1 MSTNAAL
8 PSSLQSKLDSLAR
21 YMRALRALRGACW
34 LLLLL
39 SLVAGAAVLADAWL
53 ELPSAVRV
61 ALLATWLGLGIGAA
75 VLGLIVPLVRRLEN
89 ATLAAMIED
98 RYPELLERLTSTV
111 ELTGPV
117 DIHHGSSRFID
128 FLVKETDRQTSPL
141 DFVHAVPNR
150 KTGRLALSS
159 LLAVSALLVPAVLWP
174 ERSSELA
181 GRFLLPWRDSAAG
194 PTFALAVVPGNT
206 FVGRGQPVTISV
218 DVHAENENVERPRT
232 CRFVFTK
239 NGEKKSLRMEAE
251 RSDRFSLKVP
261 RDLIVNDFDY
271 FLEAGPVASS
281 TYHVEVIEPVAMAA
295 DSPKLKITS
304 PAYAQATIEG
314 QRQVGLVDLTVLQH
328 SEVVFDCQFT
338 RPALAAYL
346 EWTPETGS
354 KQILPLQLSEDRG
367 KGQIALAVRS
377 NGAYRLVLEAE
388 HGIRTDLPLHRIE
401 TKMDLP
407 PVFDKV
413 SGNNE
418 LKMVRAYEPIPVE
431 MTLLDDVGVDAAFVE
446 FTVNG
451 GPAQSEAIVLQGKG
465 TREAA
470 GRHLLSLVNKVQEGD
485 EVRYRL
491 KAVDNRRVPEVNLE
505 PNVAY
510 YPEKSWR
517 ILKVARQAD
526 PLFQQEIE
534 AQRDAIA
541 KKLEAI
547 KENLKK
553 VERSVYKLRQE
564 SKDQT
569 ALRPE
574 QSKDLQDASRD
585 NRTIEDA
592 LRDLSQETGET
603 QGLEHLADLAQDI
616 ADKEMR
622 QSADALRDAGKETKE
637 ERRDG
642 KFEKSEQ
649 QLNSALQKLEA
660 LKDANQRLAQQ
671 RLDQKKLEMAAERE
685 RQLAQKA
692 AELAKKK
699 DADPA
704 NSEQIKR
711 EQKEV
716 ADEVKQLAEK
726 SEALRNA
733 LDAARAE
740 ESKSLSD
747 KARAL
752 AQAERDLDQAI
763 RDREKDQLKGKLDDL
778 ARKQEKLAEKAER
791 LAQESKKTL
800 EKPKAKSFHP
810 EEAKKATQSLK
821 EDEPAEAMKHQDQSA
836 KDLDKLAADLEKARN
851 EARAS
856 KDVAKQLAQQQK
868 DLLNKTDDKQA
879 KKDPKAL
886 PALEQ
891 EQRALEKA
899 VKEMPVP
906 SNNQDAQQYHK
917 RAREKAQSA
926 AEQLKNKDEAKAR
939 DQMGKARQALDK
951 LGENLPQKSSPAQA
965 KDNPKG
971 QPGDT
976 EKQQRGQAQQLAKEQ
991 RELREAVAK
1000 TAAEAAKADDKPR
1013 DNPLGEIAKQQQ
1025 EVAQKA
1031 GELAKGVE
1039 KEQGTKAGPTQQAQK
1054 AAQSAKQASNHAQA
1068 GVPQKAQEAGKQ
1080 TAQELHQLAQQL
1092 EQTPANPDS
1101 TAPDTAQQARQLAKK
1116 QDDIN
1121 RRMEPLGNDKAAQQ
1135 AQQQA
1140 RQQDL
1145 KEQTGDLTR
1154 KLQDLAHQM
1163 NRSKE
1168 AKENAQQAAG
1178 SAQKGQNSME
1188 LAQEQGKQGQSEPAR
1203 DSRQQAAQALDK
1215 SAQQA
1220 SQAAQR
1226 MEASQT
1232 AQQRS
1237 PNSQQAGQSL
1247 QQAQNQMNQAQ
1258 GQLGKGEKQQAQT
1271 SMSQAAQNLQQ
1282 AAQQLAKQQQ
1292 QQRQEGKPEGG
1303 ADPAKSASNTA
1314 GQVDQALLPADMKK
1328 YAGKR
1333 WGDLPG
1339 ELRTQIIQDMKA
1351 KYGDSHARMIKLYFE
1366 QVGERKGGGS
1376 GE

>member
-21 YMRALRALRGACW
+21 YIRGLRALRGVCW

-39 SLVAGAAVLADAWL
+39 SLVAGGAVLADAWL
-53 ELPSAVRV
+53 ELPSVVR
-61 ALLATWLGLGIGAA
+61 ATLFSGWLALGLGAA
-75 VLGLIVPLVRRLEN
+75 MLGLVLPLLRRLETD
-89 ATLAAMIED
+89 ALAAMIED

-117 DIHHGSSRFID
+117 DVHHGSSRFIN
-128 FLVKETDRQTSPL
+128 FLVKETERQTSPL
-141 DFVHAVPNR
+141 DFLQAVPNR
-150 KTGRLALSS
+150 RTGRLALAA
-159 LLAVSALLVPAVLWP
+159 LLAVCALTAPAVIWP
-174 ERSSELA
+174 ERASELA
-181 GRFLLPWRDSAAG
+181 GRFLMPWRDPAAA
-194 PTFALAVVPGNT
+194 PTFALEVVPGDT
-206 FVGRGQPVTISV
+206 FVGRGQPLNIAV
-218 DVHAENENVERPRT
+218 DVQAENETVERPRS
-232 CRFVFTK
+232 CRFVFVK

-261 RDLIVNDFDY
+261 RDFIVNDFDY
-271 FLEAGPVASS
+271 FVEAGSVVSP

-295 DSPKLKITS
+295 DSPTLKATP
-304 PAYAQATIEG
+304 PAYAQATIEP
-314 QRQVGLVDLTVLQH
+314 QTQLGLVDLTVLQH
-328 SEVVFDCQFT
+328 SDVVFDCQFT
-338 RPALAAYL
+338 RPAVAAYL
-346 EWTPETGS
+346 EWTPESGS
-354 KQILPLQLSEDRG
+354 KQSMPLQLSEDRG
-367 KGQIALAVRS
+367 KGQAALPVRS
-377 NGAYRLVLEAE
+377 NGSYRLVLEAE

-401 TKMDLP
+401 AKLDLP

-431 MTLLDDVGVDAAFVE
+431 MTLLDDVGVDSAFIE

-451 GPAQSEAIVLQGKG
+451 RPAQSEPIGVNGKG
-465 TREAA
+465 TREAS
-470 GRHLLSLVNKVQEGD
+470 GRHLLSLANKVQEGD
-485 EVRYRL
+485 EVKYRL
-491 KAVDNRRVPEVNLE
+491 KAVDNRRVPEVKVE
-505 PNVAY
+505 PNVTY
-510 YPEKSWR
+510 YPEKGWR
-517 ILKVARQAD
+517 ILKIARQAD

-534 AQRDAIA
+534 AQRDAIN

-553 VERSVYKLRQE
+553 EERSVYKLRQE

-569 ALRPE
+569 ALRPD
-574 QSKDLQDASRD
+574 QSKDLQEASRD
-585 NRTIEDA
+585 NRAIEDA
-592 LRDLSQETGET
+592 LRELSQETGET
-603 QGLEHLADLAQDI
+603 KGLEQLADLAQKI

-622 QSADALRDAGKETKE
+622 QSADALRDAAKETKE
-637 ERRDG
+637 ERRDS

-660 LKDANQRLAQQ
+660 LKETNERLAQQ

-685 RQLAQKA
+685 RQLAEKA
-692 AELAKKK
+692 AELAKKQ

-704 NSEQIKR
+704 KGEQIKR

-716 ADEVKQLAEK
+716 AEEVKQLAEK

-740 ESKSLSD
+740 QSKQLSD
-747 KARAL
+747 KAREL
-752 AQAERDLDQAI
+752 AKAERDLDQAI
-763 RDREKDQLKGKLDDL
+763 RDREKEQLKGKLDDL
-778 ARKQEKLAEKAER
+778 ASKQEKLAEKAER
-791 LAQESKKTL
+791 LALESKKTI
-800 EKPKAKSFHP
+800 EKPQSKPFQP
-810 EEAKKATQSLK
+810 DEAKKATQSLK
-821 EDEPAEAMKHQDQSA
+821 EDEPAEAIKHQDRSA
-836 KDLDKLAADLEKARN
+836 KDLDKLASDLEKAMN

-856 KDVAKQLAQQQK
+856 KEVAKQLAQQQK
-868 DLLNKTDDKQA
+868 ELLSKTEEKQA

-906 SNNQDAQQYHK
+906 SNNQDAQQFHK
-917 RAREKAQSA
+917 RAREKAESA
-926 AEQLKNKDEAKAR
+926 ADQLKNKDEAKAR
-939 DQMGKARQALDK
+939 DQMEQARQALEK
-951 LGENLPQKSSPAQA
+951 LAEHLPQKSAMAKA
-965 KDNPKG
+965 KDDPKA
-971 QPGDT
+971 QPGAA
-976 EKQQRGQAQQLAKEQ
+976 EKEQRGQAQQLAKEQ

-1000 TAAEAAKADDKPR
+1000 TAAEATKADSKPM
-1013 DNPLGEIAKQQQ
+1013 DNPLGELAKQQKDI
-1025 EVAQKA
+1025 AQKA

-1039 KEQGTKAGPTQQAQK
+1039 KEQGIKANPTQQAQK
-1054 AAQSAKQASNHAQA
+1054 ASQSAKKASNQMQA
-1068 GVPQKAQEAGKQ
+1068 GVPQKAREAGQQ
-1080 TAQELHQLAQQL
+1080 TAQELHQLAQLL
-1092 EQTPANPDS
+1092 EQTPANPDPN
-1101 TAPDTAQQARQLAKK
+1101 APDTAKQARQLAK
-1116 QDDIN
+1116 QQEDVN
-1121 RRMEPLGNDKAAQQ
+1121 RRMEPLGNNKAAQQ
-1135 AQQQA
+1135 AQQQT

-1154 KLQDLAHQM
+1154 KLQELAQQM
-1163 NRSKE
+1163 NRSQQ

-1178 SAQKGQNSME
+1178 SAQKGQDSMQQ
-1188 LAQEQGKQGQSEPAR
+1188 AQNQGQQGQMEPAR
-1203 DSRQQAAQALDK
+1203 ESRQQAAQALDK
-1215 SAQQA
+1215 TAQQA

-1237 PNSQQAGQSL
+1237 PASQQAGQSL

-1258 GQLGKGEKQQAQT
+1258 GQLGKGESQQAKS
-1271 SMSQAAQNLQQ
+1271 SMQQAAQNLQQ

-1292 QQRQEGKPEGG
+1292 QQQHQEGKPEGG
-1303 ADPAKSASNTA
+1303 ADPAKTASNAT
-1314 GQVDQALLPADMKK
+1314 GQVDQALLPPDMKK

-1333 WGDLPG
+1333 WGELPG

-1366 QVGERKGGGS
+1366 QVGEQKK
-1376 GE
+1376 